1 MDKKQIFIGV
11 GIISVALLVYYH
23 FHNATNTGASQ
34 TLVSSA
40 TALSP
45 SQQTANAAIPAAG
58 LSTNAT
64 GGIGGFNSP
73 NGSGIYGT
81 FNQVGPGLVS
91 VSSNGNYAL
100 YEPLGQPSAHPTVAG
115 V

>member
-64 GGIGGFNSP
+64 GVAF
-73 NGSGIYGT
+73 
-81 FNQVGPGLVS
+81 LVS
-91 VSSNGNYAL
+91 LPASMTGGSTNV
-100 YEPLGQPSAHPTVAG
+100 
-115 V
+115 

>member
-1 MDKKQIFIGV
+1 MDKKPIFIGV
-11 GIISVALLVYYH
+11 GILAAGALVYYH
-23 FHNATNTGASQ
+23 FKNATSTTASQ
-34 TLVSSA
+34 TLVSTA

-58 LSTNAT
+58 LSSNAT
-64 GGIGGFNSP
+64 GGIGGFNAP

-81 FNQVGPGLVS
+81 FNQIGPGLVS
-91 VSSNGNYAL
+91 VSSKGNYAL
-100 YEPLGQPSAHPTVAG
+100 YEPLGQPSANPTVAG